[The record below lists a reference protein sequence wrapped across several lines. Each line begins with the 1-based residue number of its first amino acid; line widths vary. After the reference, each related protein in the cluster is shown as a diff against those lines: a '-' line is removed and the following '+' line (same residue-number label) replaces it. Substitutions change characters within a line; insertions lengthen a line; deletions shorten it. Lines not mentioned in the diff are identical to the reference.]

1 MQMSAGLSKFR
12 RIDSYM
18 QYSSNHALL
27 GRLLQVGTSAY
38 NRIVF
43 TSELHQTRLEVL
55 STGTSNLSAHI
66 CASRKANFLHCGMS
80 VFVGDDSIVLADG
93 SGYLAE
99 SSIYIDNL
107 QNHSL
112 APKEPIKFQEMGI
125 HKH

>member
-1 MQMSAGLSKFR
+1 
-12 RIDSYM
+12 M

-43 TSELHQTRLEVL
+43 TSELHQIRLEVL
-55 STGTSNLSAHI
+55 STGTNNLSAHI